1 MFLFPF
7 SGPLPAF
14 SRCFVPGWGLV
25 FGFRENQA
33 SGSSLTK
40 EQFEPQVSNQ
50 LRKSGF
56 AERSCWSPIVNS
68 QSLSLQLLVQRKNK
82 NDRRDEYSQ
91 LSNGLQLECRYSRLP
106 IHLEIWMQNLF
117 PVLLSCQSNL
127 LTRPQ
132 PSRTTCLLTTQIQ
145 VARVTDPS
153 KRPRDERV
161 SFGLA
166 QDVLRLQWIAQLSQ
180 NPLSICCFSHLSV
193 MFAMLAVFNYFQ
205 QLFVDLFCNDM
216 RE

>member
-14 SRCFVPGWGLV
+14 SRCFVPSWGLV

-40 EQFEPQVSNQ
+40 EQFELQVSNQ

-117 PVLLSCQSNL
+117 PVLLFFQSNL
-127 LTRPQ
+127 LTQPQ
-132 PSRTTCLLTTQIQ
+132 GRLVCWQRRSKLLELRTRQKDRATNGWVLAWRKMCCGYNELLNSVKILFQSAAFHTNQWCWWCLRSSIIFKKTCLL
-145 VARVTDPS
+145 
-153 KRPRDERV
+153 
-161 SFGLA
+161 
-166 QDVLRLQWIAQLSQ
+166 
-180 NPLSICCFSHLSV
+180 ICSV
-193 MFAMLAVFNYFQ
+193 MTW
-205 QLFVDLFCNDM
+205 
-216 RE
+216 